1 MYASQIYEYSVKAW
15 DSTEETFI
23 PATELETKLFTDM
36 EHCQGRAESSSC
48 INRLSQKNQD
58 RMRDIIEE
66 LSVKLSVKEE
76 RQNMAKELSE
86 LSLCI
91 RFHRAQAFE
100 IYENIT
106 KELEKLWASL
116 QTKQEAYGNSVK
128 TETSENK
135 YESIA
140 VLVEPKTPE
149 RRAQSVR
156 IDSGVAWVEDSPV
169 PGSRSQ
175 SQSPSRLFT
184 RKPPHRLHHS
194 KAKTSC
200 ERRRAPSRTLRA

>member
-1 MYASQIYEYSVKAW
+1 
-15 DSTEETFI
+15 
-23 PATELETKLFTDM
+23 
-36 EHCQGRAESSSC
+36 
-48 INRLSQKNQD
+48 
-58 RMRDIIEE
+58 MRDIIEE